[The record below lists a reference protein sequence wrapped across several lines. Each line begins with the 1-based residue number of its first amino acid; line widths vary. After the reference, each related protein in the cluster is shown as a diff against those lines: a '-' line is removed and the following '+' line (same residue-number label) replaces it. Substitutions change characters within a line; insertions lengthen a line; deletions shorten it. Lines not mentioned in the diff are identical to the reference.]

1 MLLHIVLTYIIIINN
16 QISFRVLAN
25 FLRVKLQLESDNLEL
40 LVSDVIARQEIL
52 NTQNSFDLQSPVR
65 I

>member
-1 MLLHIVLTYIIIINN
+1 MLLHIVLTYLIIINN

-25 FLRVKLQLESDNLEL
+25 FMRVKIQLESESLEV
-40 LVSDVIARQEIL
+40 LVSNVIARQEIL
-52 NTQNSFDLQSPVR
+52 NTDNLRKVLETF